1 MTGRRIVVV
10 RHGRTAYNHEDR
22 WQGQLDI
29 PLDDVGRHQAALMA
43 PEVGSLDPVAI
54 VSSDLSRAA
63 DTAAAIA
70 ATTGLSVSADPRLR
84 EIYAGQWEGLTG
96 PEVRARFP
104 EETEQIRAGQDIPR
118 GVDGETWSGLGQR
131 VAAALT
137 DFAATLPPRGLGVA
151 VTHGAAARAGIGVL
165 LGLPFDHWRILG
177 GLTNCA
183 WAVLDEQS
191 FGWRLLGW
199 NLVAM

>member
-10 RHGRTAYNHEDR
+10 RHGRTAYNREDR

-29 PLDDVGRHQAALMA
+29 PLDDLGRHQAALMA

-54 VSSDLSRAA
+54 VSSDLSRAW

-70 ATTGLSVSADPRLR
+70 ATTGLSVAQDPRLR
-84 EIYAGQWEGLTG
+84 EIDAGQWQGLTG
-96 PEVRARFP
+96 AEVRERFP
-104 EETEQIRAGQDIPR
+104 GESEQIRAGEDIPR
-118 GVDGETWSGLGQR
+118 GVDGETWRELGVR
-131 VAAALT
+131 VAAGLR
-137 DFAATLPPRGLGVA
+137 DFAASLPPRGLGVA

-165 LGLPFDHWRILG
+165 LALPFEHWRILG
-177 GLTNCA
+177 GMTNCA
-183 WAVLDEQS
+183 WAVLDEQP
-191 FGWRLLGW
+191 FGWRLMGW